1 VNFRDHQPPRTVGAS
16 RLFGIKPI
24 RRSCTSSRLGRPQGG
39 IRTTGHDS
47 QHSTRGWLSR
57 SPKFGHPS
65 HLLQQ
70 RAVDVAVC
78 IVGDWR
84 AHVHWRTLL
93 HQHRSRVDATC
104 GTAQM
109 PRSVQPLKL
118 TSPAR
123 SKTGC
128 MSLPCTPSTH
138 VRESYQ
144 HMDQACRVPST
155 HLPGRDLSCCDIP
168 PSSAWIQ
175 GPTWLATGAAAVTF
189 LAILPCSDR
198 ITQEGAQSSPAQ
210 AGLKRTEERP
220 MRSPGRN
227 ASAPAKDPAE
237 KASCSWTH
245 HVHVHSS

>member
-1 VNFRDHQPPRTVGAS
+1 MGAS

-24 RRSCTSSRLGRPQGG
+24 RRSCTSSRLGRPQGS
-39 IRTTGHDS
+39 ISTTGHDS

-78 IVGDWR
+78 SVGDWR

-123 SKTGC
+123 SRRRP
-128 MSLPCTPSTH
+128 MLLACTPSTQ
-138 VRESYQ
+138 VRGSCD
-144 HMDQACRVPST
+144 HMDPACRMPST
-155 HLPGRDLSCCDIP
+155 RLTGRDLSCCHRT
-168 PSSAWIQ
+168 PSLAWIQ

-189 LAILPCSDR
+189 FGIHPCSDR
-198 ITQEGAQSSPAQ
+198 STQEEVESSPRV
-210 AGLKRTEERP
+210 GWEMPEDVNL
-220 MRSPGRN
+220 
-227 ASAPAKDPAE
+227 
-237 KASCSWTH
+237 
-245 HVHVHSS
+245 